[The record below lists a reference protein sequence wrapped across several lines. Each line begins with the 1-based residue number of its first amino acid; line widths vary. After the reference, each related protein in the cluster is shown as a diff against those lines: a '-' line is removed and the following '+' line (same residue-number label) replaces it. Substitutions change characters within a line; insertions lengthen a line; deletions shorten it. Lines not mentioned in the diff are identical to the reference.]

1 MAYPNIRTVS
11 RKDLEPLVIICAA
24 SPSGGGDYGEDFLL
38 NNYYWKSVR
47 ISDYWIPSIK
57 YFALYVTEPESK
69 VKYFAE
75 VSRIVDMSDYEFRT
89 LHGISEIKPEDKG
102 KKAIE
107 LNNYSL
113 VELKDPIP
121 AIPGRGGG
129 IQNLKYSK
137 ISKFVNAKNV
147 QDLDWFD

>member
-1 MAYPNIRTVS
+1 MAYPNIRMVS

-38 NNYYWKSVR
+38 NNYYWKSVK

-137 ISKFVNAKNV
+137 ISKFVDAKNV

>member
-24 SPSGGGDYGEDFLL
+24 GPSGGGDYGEDFLL
-38 NNYYWKSVR
+38 NNYYWKAVK
-47 ISDYWIPSIK
+47 ISDIWIPSIK

-75 VSRIVDMSDYEFRT
+75 VSRIVDITDYEFRT
-89 LHGISEIKPEDKG
+89 LHGISEIKLEDKG

-107 LNNYSL
+107 LKNYSL

-121 AIPGRGGG
+121 AVPGRGGG